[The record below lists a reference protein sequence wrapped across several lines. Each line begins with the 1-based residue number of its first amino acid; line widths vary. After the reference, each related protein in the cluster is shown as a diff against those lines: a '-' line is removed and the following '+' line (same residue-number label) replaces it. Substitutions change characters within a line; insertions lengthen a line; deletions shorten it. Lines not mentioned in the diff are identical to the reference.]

1 MDIRI
6 DGAWL
11 DYTGS
16 GVRIAVIDDGVFY
29 LHPDLAPTYDPD
41 ADFNFSSG
49 EPDGIAVAGT
59 YSHGTQVAGFLGAA
73 LDGLGLVGVA
83 HGAIFTSLRATN
95 DAGGY
100 EASEAAVAS
109 AIGFDVTRSE
119 EHTSEL
125 QSLMRN
131 SYAVYCLK

>member
-1 MDIRI
+1 MGFTPSDALFAQQWYLRNLGQSGGTAGMDIRI

-41 ADFNFSSG
+41 IDFNFSSG

-59 YSHGTQVAGFLGAA
+59 YSHG
-73 LDGLGLVGVA
+73 
-83 HGAIFTSLRATN
+83 
-95 DAGGY
+95 
-100 EASEAAVAS
+100 
-109 AIGFDVTRSE
+109 RSE

-125 QSLMRN
+125 QSL
-131 SYAVYCLK
+131 

>member
-41 ADFNFSSG
+41 IDFNFSSG

-59 YSHGTQVAGFLGAA
+59 YSHGTQVSGFLGAA
-73 LDGLGLVGVA
+73 LDGVGLVGVA
-83 HGAIFTSLRATN
+83 HGAISTSLRATN

-100 EASEAAVAS
+100 AASEAAVAS
-109 AIGFDVTRSE
+109 AIGSDVPHNNSGNAVLGQPRP
-119 EHTSEL
+119 
-125 QSLMRN
+125 RN
-131 SYAVYCLK
+131 S

>member
-1 MDIRI
+1 MDVTPSDALFAQQWYLLYLGQSGGTAGMDIRI
-6 DGAWL
+6 DGAGL

-49 EPDGIAVAGT
+49 EPAGIAVAGT

-73 LDGLGLVGVA
+73 LAGLGLVGVA
-83 HGAIFTSLRATN
+83 HGPI
-95 DAGGY
+95 
-100 EASEAAVAS
+100 
-109 AIGFDVTRSE
+109 RSE
-119 EHTSEL
+119 ERRVGKECVSTCRSRV
-125 QSLMRN
+125 SPYY
-131 SYAVYCLK
+131 S